1 MNESYLNS
9 VKNTIIAS
17 KPSTAIRLLLM
28 VFFVCSFA
36 NVASAQKTWNGSSN
50 TNWNTPANWSG
61 SAIPVASD
69 NVVIPAGYTVVINT
83 SPSCTS
89 LNISGT
95 LTIGNNITDRTVTV
109 YGDVTVNNGGVFNSA
124 GDGGNTLLMG
134 GNVVNNGIFAMNIGT
149 ALAEV
154 TLNGASSQTVSGSGT
169 TMDFNSI
176 TLTNAFPLVINR
188 NITVN
193 SDWTNNGKIVSGMGI
208 VTLTGTSTI
217 GGSIDTV
224 FPNLTVKGIVTQGR
238 NTTVSG
244 DFALTTGNFK
254 LNNGSTRSLTIS
266 GNYIQ
271 TGGTFDFNS
280 GTTGTSNVF
289 VAGNFSNSSVAAGS
303 ITTSGA
309 GAPNGTITFNG
320 TGTQILTMPTS
331 GAAIWTKYI
340 VNTASTVQLA
350 SALTLSSANV
360 TTQAPYTGA
369 FTINGSVNFGSYQIT
384 QVNGVSGA
392 AQVTLNSGATLIT
405 ANAGGIDGS
414 VSSTNIIRTF
424 NPGANYV
431 FNGTTSQSTS
441 LGMPST
447 INNLTIT
454 NNAGVTLTKQTA
466 ITNDFSITSGAI
478 ANLGT
483 FTHSAGFLS
492 LGGEGTISG
501 SWGSTSSPATNKTNV
516 YFAATTGIVNYN
528 CTSPIITTQPLALT
542 ICQNTGG
549 SFNVVTSASS
559 PTFQWQ
565 YSGDNINWTNID
577 AALGTNASNYTSA
590 ILTLSN
596 TPVAL
601 TGNYIRCIVRSSSGC
616 RTNSNSVLL
625 TVNPTPVIT
634 PNKVGE
640 TCPSSNNGSISPI
653 ISGGLSSVRY
663 IKLTQKYVNADAWQQ
678 VAEIE
683 AFEIFTGTNLA
694 RSANGATATSSTNYL
709 NDATGYGPQKAIDG
723 NSSGNNNF
731 WHSNST
737 NINEWIKVDLQS
749 GKNIDFIKIYNR
761 TDCCST
767 RGQNMLL
774 ELFDASN
781 TLIYSKTIDLFQS
794 GANVPV
800 NVNVLDV
807 SWADTATATLNRTGL
822 DSGDYTLNYTDAV
835 GCSMSSLINIASI
848 NTAPAAPII
857 GAITQPNCITA
868 TGGVALSGLPATGT
882 WTIIANPAT
891 ASLTGTSGSGLTT
904 TIGGLNAGTNYT
916 FTVSN
921 GSCSSSA
928 SGVVRF
934 SAAVT
939 KTWTGTIW
947 VISPSTTSV
956 APPMASETAILNGN
970 YTVNGTNG
978 NINACSLII
987 NSPAVLTITD
997 QFFVTIQNDLTVNS
1011 GARLDVAN
1019 QGSLIMISDTGI
1031 VTNNGTTKINKT
1043 TSPFKLYDYTYWSSP
1058 IVSTVIATTFST
1070 WTTDRAYAFHPENFN
1085 DANNDGF
1092 DDNGDDWLFASSM
1105 NPGRGYIIMGPTSGV
1120 FPRTESVAFAGKVNN
1135 GVVPTPINLT
1145 PGSAIDDN
1153 FNLVGNPYPSAIAA
1167 DELIKANIIG
1177 TGTINKTIDGTL
1189 YFWTHNMNIG
1199 AGANLG
1205 PDAANF
1211 SSDDYA
1217 VYNLSGGTGTS
1228 GSLVN
1233 GVQQSNKPLGFIAS
1247 GQGFFVQA
1255 NAAGLLT
1262 FNNAMRVG
1270 TSNTQ
1275 FYKMSQSKGKTNQ
1288 KDRLWL
1294 NLQNADGMF
1303 SQQLVGYFENTTNG
1317 YDNGYDGLVSDA
1329 GNYVNFYSFIDADI
1343 YKIQGREPFDEND
1356 QVPLGYSSAVTGT
1369 FTINIDSKEGVFN
1382 SGSTGVFLEDK
1393 LLSSIHNLKVLP
1405 YTFTTHAGTFNDR
1418 FVLRYTDKTLGT
1430 GDFDKV
1436 DSQVVISKDK
1446 NELKI
1451 KSAIET
1457 IKRITVFDLLGKKVF
1472 EKEAVNS
1479 NEFRSSSTGLSKQV
1493 GIVKVTL
1500 ANGQVISKKVVF

>member
-1 MNESYLNS
+1 MNKKYSSSLLS
-9 VKNTIIAS
+9 LLSS
-17 KPSTAIRLLLM
+17 KFSGKFHLLLM
-28 VFFVCSFA
+28 VLFVCSFA
-36 NVASAQKTWNGSSN
+36 NVASAQKTWIGGTD

-61 SAIPVASD
+61 STVPVTTD
-69 NVVIPAGYTVVINT
+69 NVVIPNGFNVVINT
-83 SPSCTS
+83 NTFCSS

-95 LTIGNNITDRTVTV
+95 LTIGNNTDNRTVTV
-109 YGDVTVNNGGVFNSA
+109 SGDVNVNSSGVFKSA
-124 GDGGNTLLMG
+124 GDGGNALLMG
-134 GNVVNNGIFAMNIGT
+134 GNVVNNGTFDMNSGAAI
-149 ALAEV
+149 AEV
-154 TLNGASSQTVSGSGT
+154 IFNGNSNQTISGSGA

-176 TLTNAFPLVINR
+176 TLTNTSPIVINR

-193 SDWTNNGKIVSGMGI
+193 SNWINNGKNVSGTGI
-208 VTLTGTSTI
+208 VTLAGTSTI
-217 GGSIDTV
+217 GGNTDTV

-238 NTTVSG
+238 NTTVNG
-244 DFALTTGNFK
+244 DFALTAGDFK

-266 GNYIQ
+266 GNYVQ

-280 GTTGTSNVF
+280 GTTGTSNIF
-289 VAGNFSNSSVAAGS
+289 IAGNFSNSSVAGS

-320 TGTQILTMPTS
+320 TGTQILMIPTS

-340 VNTASTVQLA
+340 VNAASTVQLA

-360 TTQAPYTGA
+360 ATQAIFVGELA
-369 FTINGSVNFGSYQIT
+369 INGTFNFGTYQIT
-384 QVNGVSGA
+384 KSGGVSGDA
-392 AQVTLNSGATLIT
+392 KVSLNSGATLLT
-405 ANAGGIDGS
+405 ANPNGIDGA
-414 VSSTNIIRTF
+414 VSSANIDRTF
-424 NPGANYV
+424 SIGANYV
-431 FNGTTSQSTS
+431 FNGTTSQITS

-454 NNAGVTLTKQTA
+454 NNSGVTLTKQTV
-466 ITNDFSITSGAI
+466 ITNDFSIASGAI
-478 ANLGT
+478 ANLGV

-492 LGGEGTISG
+492 LGGVGTISG

-528 CTSPIITTQPLALT
+528 CTTPIITTQPLALT

-559 PTFQWQ
+559 PTYQWQ
-565 YSGDNINWTNID
+565 YSGDNINWINID
-577 AALGTNASNYTSA
+577 AALGANVSNYTTA
-590 ILTLSN
+590 TLTLSN
-596 TPVAL
+596 VPVAWK
-601 TGNYIRCIVRSSSGC
+601 GFNIRCVVRSNSRC

-634 PNKVGE
+634 LNKVDE

-723 NSSGNNNF
+723 NNSGNNNF

-781 TLIYSKTIDLFQS
+781 TLVYSKTIDLYQS
-794 GANVPV
+794 GANIPV

-807 SWADTATATLNRTGL
+807 SWADNATTLNRTGL
-822 DSGDYTLNYTDAV
+822 DSGAYNLNYMDAV
-835 GCSMSSLINIASI
+835 GCSISSPINIGSI
-848 NTAPAAPII
+848 NSAPATPVI
-857 GAITQPNCITA
+857 GTITPPNCITA
-868 TGGVALSGLPATGT
+868 TGGVELSGLPSSGT
-882 WTIIANPAT
+882 WTITANPAT
-891 ASLTGTSGSGLTT
+891 GGLTGISGTGAAT
-904 TIGGLNAGTNYT
+904 TIGGLTAGTSYT

-921 GSCSSSA
+921 GTCTSTA
-928 SGVVRF
+928 STTVLVN
-934 SAAVT
+934 AAVT
-939 KTWTGTIW
+939 KTWNGANW
-947 VISPSTTSV
+947 VINPSSTPVT
-956 APPMASETAILNGN
+956 PPKAYETAILNGN
-970 YTVNGTNG
+970 YTVNAVTG

-997 QFFVTIQNDLTVNS
+997 QFFVTIQNNLTVNA
-1011 GARLDVAN
+1011 GATLDVAN

-1043 TSPFKLYDYTYWSSP
+1043 TSEFKLYDYTYWSSP
-1058 IVSTVIATTFST
+1058 IVSTVIATTFPK

-1085 DANNDGF
+1085 DANDDGF
-1092 DDNGDDWLFASSM
+1092 DDNGDDYLFASSM
-1105 NPGRGYIIMGPTSGV
+1105 DPGRGYIIMGPTSGV
-1120 FPRTESVAFAGKVNN
+1120 FPRKESVAFTGKVNN
-1135 GVVPTPINLT
+1135 GVVNTPMNLT
-1145 PGSAIDDN
+1145 PGAIVGDN

-1167 DELIKANIIG
+1167 DELIKANISG

-1189 YFWTHNMNIG
+1189 YFWTHNMSIG

-1217 VYNLSGGTGTS
+1217 IYNLSGGTGTS

-1233 GVQQSNKPLGFIAS
+1233 GTQQSNKPLGFIAS

-1275 FYKMSQSKGKTNQ
+1275 FYRTTQSKAKTNP

-1303 SQQLVGYFENTTNG
+1303 SQQLVGYFEDTTNG

-1329 GNYVNFYSFIDADI
+1329 GNYVNFYSFIDTDI

-1356 QVPLGYSSAVTGT
+1356 QVPLGYSSAVIGT

-1382 SGSTGVFLEDK
+1382 SGSTRVFLEDK
-1393 LLSSIHNLKVLP
+1393 LLSSIHNLKVSP
-1405 YTFTTHAGTFNDR
+1405 YTFTTDAGTFNDR
-1418 FVLRYTDKTLGT
+1418 FILRYTDRTLGNV
-1430 GDFDKV
+1430 DFDKTNN
-1436 DSQVVISKDK
+1436 QVSIFKDK
-1446 NELKI
+1446 NDLKI
-1451 KSAIET
+1451 KSEIET
-1457 IKRITVFDLLGKKVF
+1457 IKQITVFDLLGKKVF

-1479 NEFRSSSTGLSKQV
+1479 NEFSSSAFGLSKQV

-1500 ANGQVISKKVVF
+1500 ANGQVVSKKVVF